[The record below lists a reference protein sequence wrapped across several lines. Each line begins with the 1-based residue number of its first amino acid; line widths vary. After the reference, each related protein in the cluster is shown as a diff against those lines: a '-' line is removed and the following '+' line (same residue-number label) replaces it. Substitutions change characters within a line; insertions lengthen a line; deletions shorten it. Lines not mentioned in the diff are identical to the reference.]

1 MADMREEG
9 VKRMSEHSDHPDT
22 LLPPA
27 ADSLG
32 QGSNWLVAV
41 INTPRV
47 GERAVKELEKAGFAS
62 RDILLLSGP
71 DTIRRMQATEDQRG
85 PLGWAFK
92 AVARIVTDAS
102 YYQDIYL
109 REAEEGHAIINVH
122 TEDPTDIERG
132 RDILERLGARH
143 VKHFGPWTVT
153 DLSEPAS
160 PAL

>member
-1 MADMREEG
+1 
-9 VKRMSEHSDHPDT
+9 MSEHSDHPDT

-41 INTPRV
+41 INTPRA
-47 GERAVKELEKAGFAS
+47 GERAVKELERAGFAS

-71 DTIRRMQATEDQRG
+71 ETIRRMQATEDQRG

-102 YYQDIYL
+102 YFQDIYL
-109 REAEEGHAIINVH
+109 REAEQGRAIINVH
-122 TEDPTDIERG
+122 TEEPADIERG

-160 PAL
+160 PAS

>member
-1 MADMREEG
+1 
-9 VKRMSEHSDHPDT
+9 MSEQPDQSNT

-41 INTPRV
+41 IDTPRA
-47 GERAVKELEKAGFAS
+47 GERAVKALEEAGFAPK
-62 RDILLLSGP
+62 DILLLSGP
-71 DTIRRMQATEDQRG
+71 EAVRRMQVNEDQRG

-92 AVARIVTDAS
+92 AIARIVTDAS
-102 YYQDIYL
+102 YFQDHYL

-122 TEDPTDIERG
+122 TEDAANIERA
-132 RDILERLGARH
+132 RNILERLGARQ

-160 PAL
+160 PAS

>member
-1 MADMREEG
+1 
-9 VKRMSEHSDHPDT
+9 MSDHTDHPDT

-41 INTPRV
+41 TNTQRE
-47 GERAVKELEKAGFAS
+47 GERAVKQLEAAGFAAK
-62 RDILLLSGP
+62 DILLLSG
-71 DTIRRMQATEDQRG
+71 TEATRRMQANEDQRG

-92 AVARIVTDAS
+92 AIARIVTDAS
-102 YYQDIYL
+102 YFQDIYL
-109 REAEEGHAIINVH
+109 REAEEGHSIINVH
-122 TEDPTDIERG
+122 TDDSADIERG

-143 VKHFGPWTVT
+143 LKHFGPWTVT

-160 PAL
+160 PAM